1 MAFSFGASA
10 RGLRIVAPAFAF
22 CACTGIEL
30 QPGPASMD
38 AAPEAM
44 APADASLS
52 APIDGASEIDAAA
65 SNDATAGGE
74 AVIVNSGSTNA
85 GGFRIEVTTDD
96 HVTWHLDAARSIQNP
111 LGCATADGSVV
122 LTSLS
127 GILAIRELFDNM
139 GAPGSLADVHFDQ
152 CAKSVSFGT
161 TTSLAYGGVTVPDT
175 ECGSATDTRASAISD
190 AVTHLESAVTAACM

>member
-1 MAFSFGASA
+1 MAFFFGASA
-10 RGLRIVAPAFAF
+10 RGIGILVPAFAL
-22 CACTGIEL
+22 CACTGIEV
-30 QPGPASMD
+30 QPGPASTD
-38 AAPEAM
+38 ASPEAM
-44 APADASLS
+44 APGDASTS
-52 APIDGASEIDAAA
+52 APIDGASEADAAPA
-65 SNDATAGGE
+65 E

-85 GGFRIEVTTDD
+85 GGFRIDVTTDD

-127 GILAIRELFDNM
+127 GILAVRELFDNM
-139 GAPGSLADVHFDQ
+139 GAPGSLANVHFDQ